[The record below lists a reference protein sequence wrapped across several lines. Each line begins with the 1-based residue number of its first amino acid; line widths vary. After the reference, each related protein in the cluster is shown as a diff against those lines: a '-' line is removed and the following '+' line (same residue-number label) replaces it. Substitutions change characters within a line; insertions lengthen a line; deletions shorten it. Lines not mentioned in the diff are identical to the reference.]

1 MGNVSNSIK
10 EKIGNHSVMKRL
22 YTIVLSGAVGLFAL
36 SARTESPFEISP
48 RVESQDGVRTLR
60 VAFAIP
66 TNHML
71 YAEKIAFKFGE
82 SATPVAFNLPEPVVI
97 QDKFSKKEKPVFKQ
111 PFEAVYALDEKVAG
125 QNLTV
130 HFQGCDNAN
139 CYFPEDRTF
148 SITASGAVARLDN
161 VDEGETA
168 DVAAAPEWRQAVA
181 GLTVANRGSGYMNE
195 KEFLDF
201 LEKSKSGETVS
212 EGITVRTGFW
222 GVLLTMG
229 LILVGGVALN
239 LTPCILP
246 MIPINLAIIGA
257 GAQAGSKKR
266 GFALGATYAAGMA
279 IAYGVLGVVVVLT
292 GSKFGTLNSSPWF
305 NLAIASVFLFLAL
318 AMFDIVNVDLSRF
331 QKSSSGESSGS
342 KSKFIVAYTMGTV
355 AALLAGACVAPV
367 VISVL
372 LQATTLHAKGIAVGL
387 LLPFLLG
394 LGMGLPWPFAGAGLS
409 FLPKPGKWMMRV
421 KYGFGVMIILFAA
434 YYGHLAYGLFR
445 SGSDLV
451 AQARVG
457 GTAAPAANARMTE
470 LAKALQAAKA
480 DGRPV
485 FVDFYASW
493 CKNCSA
499 MEHSTFAA
507 AKVKAELAGYHEV
520 RFQAEHP
527 NESPAKEVLDY
538 FKVMGLPSFVVL
550 TPEKASAGT
559 AKQVL
564 SAQK

>member
-1 MGNVSNSIK
+1 
-10 EKIGNHSVMKRL
+10 MKRL
-22 YTIVLSGAVGLFAL
+22 YAFVLSGVVGLFAL
-36 SARTESPFEISP
+36 TASAESPFEITP
-48 RVESQDGVRTLR
+48 RVESKDGARVLR

-71 YAEKIAFKFGE
+71 YAEKITFKLGE
-82 SATPVAFNLPEPVVI
+82 SETPVVFTLPEPVVI

-111 PFEAVYALDEKVAG
+111 SFEAVYALDETLVG

-148 SITASGAVARLDN
+148 SIAASGAVARLDN
-161 VDEGETA
+161 ADEEETT
-168 DVAAAPEWRQAVA
+168 DVAAATEWRQAVA
-181 GLTVANRGSGYMNE
+181 GLTVANRGSGYMSE
-195 KEFLDF
+195 KEFLGF
-201 LEKSKSGETVS
+201 LEKSKSGEAVS
-212 EGITVRTGFW
+212 EGMTVRTGFW

-318 AMFDIVNVDLSRF
+318 AMFDIVNVDLLRF
-331 QKSSSGESSGS
+331 QKSQSGESSGS

-372 LQATTLHAKGIAVGL
+372 LQATMLHAKGIAVGL

-421 KYGFGVMIILFAA
+421 KYGFGVMIVLFAA
-434 YYGHLAYGLFR
+434 YYGHLAFGLFR
-445 SGSDLV
+445 SNSDMV

-457 GTAAPAANARMTE
+457 ESTGAANSNFTAD
-470 LAKALQAAKA
+470 LVKALNAAKA

-485 FVDFYASW
+485 FIDFYASW

-499 MEHSTFAA
+499 MEHSTFAS

-520 RFQAEHP
+520 RLQAEHP
-527 NESPAKEVLDY
+527 NESPAKEVLDH

-550 TPEKASAGT
+550 TPEKVSAGA

>member
-1 MGNVSNSIK
+1 
-10 EKIGNHSVMKRL
+10 MKRL
-22 YTIVLSGAVGLFAL
+22 YAIVLSGVVGLFAL
-36 SARTESPFEISP
+36 NTRAESPFEITP
-48 RVESQDGVRTLR
+48 RVELQDSARMLR

-71 YAEKIAFKFGE
+71 YAEKIAFKFGKSE
-82 SATPVAFNLPEPVVI
+82 TPVTFTLPEPVVI

-111 PFEAVYALDEKVAG
+111 SFEAVYALEEKLAG

-148 SITASGAVARLDN
+148 SITANGSVARLDSMD
-161 VDEGETA
+161 DEENT
-168 DVAAAPEWRQAVA
+168 DVVAATEWRQAVA
-181 GLTVANRGSGYMNE
+181 GLTVANRGSGYMSEN
-195 KEFLDF
+195 EFLGF
-201 LEKSKSGETVS
+201 LEKSKSGEAIP
-212 EGITVRTGFW
+212 EGMTVRTGFW

-421 KYGFGVMIILFAA
+421 KYGFGVMIVLFAA

-445 SGSDLV
+445 SSSGMV
-451 AQARVG
+451 AQARNDG
-457 GTAAPAANARMTE
+457 GAIPAGNSSLTE
-470 LAKALQAAKA
+470 LAKALHAAKA

-485 FVDFYASW
+485 FIDFYASW

-507 AKVKAELAGYHEV
+507 AKVKEQLAGYHEV

-527 NESPAKEVLDY
+527 NESPAKEVLDH

-550 TPEKASAGT
+550 NPGKVSAGA